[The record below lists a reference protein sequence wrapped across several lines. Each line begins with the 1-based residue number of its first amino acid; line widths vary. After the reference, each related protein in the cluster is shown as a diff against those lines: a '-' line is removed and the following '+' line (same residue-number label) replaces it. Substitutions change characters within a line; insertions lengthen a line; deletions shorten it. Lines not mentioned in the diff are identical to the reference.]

1 MTTIKT
7 QTWWFNQP
15 VLDEC
20 ESLLFEVP
28 ANCTQGKRAVG
39 GKLFG
44 TTQRLIFVPN
54 RMDGRL
60 GGRIVIIPRDEIS
73 SVAKADVTWAIT
85 EIFSGA
91 HVPRMS
97 VLARDGTQYMFVV
110 NPIDSNIAMVSSYLT
125 QDDHVTDKG

>member
-15 VLDEC
+15 VLHEC

-28 ANCTQGKRAVG
+28 ANYTQGKRAVG

-44 TTQRLIFVPN
+44 TTQRLMFVPN

-60 GGRIVIIPRDEIS
+60 GGRIVTIPRDDIS
-73 SVAKADVTWAIT
+73 SVTKADATWTIT

-91 HVPRMS
+91 IVPRMS
-97 VLARDGTQYMFVV
+97 VLLHDGTQYMFVV
-110 NPIDSNIAMVSSYLT
+110 NSIDANIATVNSYLT

>member
-1 MTTIKT
+1 MTRIET

-20 ESLLFEVP
+20 ESLLIEVR
-28 ANCTQGKRAVG
+28 ANYTQGKRAVG

-44 TTQRLIFVPN
+44 TTQRLLFVPN
-54 RMDGRL
+54 RMDRRL
-60 GGRIVIIPRDEIS
+60 GGRIVTIPRDEIS
-73 SVAKADVTWAIT
+73 SVTKADATWAIT

-97 VLARDGTQYMFVV
+97 VLLRDGTQYMFVV
-110 NPIDSNIAMVSSYLT
+110 NSIDANIATVNSYLI